1 MVVDPEVDQVNIP
14 GFDGDMGILANHA
27 PLLTILR
34 PGRFSY
40 QKGEGEIELVVST
53 GYAEVTDNRVTVLA
67 SPLNSCTRST
77 TTAPKPRAPLPKNSS
92 KKQASKKKPSKK
104 PKTNCSVPWPASK
117 PKIGLIRFNPSDSSS
132 NIARCRIV

>member
-1 MVVDPEVDQVNIP
+1 MADKLFLSLVTPEKEMVVDAEVDQVNIP

-40 QKGEGEIELVVST
+40 QKGVEEIELVISQ

-67 SPLNSCTRST
+67 E
-77 TTAPKPRAPLPKNSS
+77 TAEFVHEVDHDRAETARAAAEKLLEEATLEGEAFKEAQDKLFRALARLET
-92 KKQASKKKPSKK
+92 KK
-104 PKTNCSVPWPASK
+104 
-117 PKIGLIRFNPSDSSS
+117 SD
-132 NIARCRIV
+132 

>member
-1 MVVDPEVDQVNIP
+1 MADKLFLSLVTPEKEMVVDAEVDQVNIP

-40 QKGEGEIELVVST
+40 QKGEEEIALVISQ

-67 SPLNSCTRST
+67 ESAEFVHEVDHDRAETARAAAEKLLEET
-77 TTAPKPRAPLPKNSS
+77 TLEGEAFKEAQDKLFRALARLET
-92 KKQASKKKPSKK
+92 KK
-104 PKTNCSVPWPASK
+104 T
-117 PKIGLIRFNPSDSSS
+117 D
-132 NIARCRIV
+132 